1 MNKQKIL
8 DEIRR
13 TATDNGGVPLGKG
26 RFEAE
31 TGIKEGDWSGRFW
44 ARWGDAIREAG
55 FTPNTLQPRTDD
67 AVALAQLGAFVREL
81 QRFPTIPEMQMRK
94 RQTSAFPNPKVF
106 ERFGSRAELIER
118 LAAFCERTDT
128 LSDVAAICQSL
139 APDATP
145 LAASED
151 AGVDEGFIYLALMR
165 VGREKRYKIGKANI
179 VERRARQIAPTLPE
193 DLELVHYIR
202 TDDAYGIEAYWHRRF
217 DKKRRNGEWFA
228 LEASDVKAFKRRK
241 FM

>member
-55 FTPNTLQPRTDD
+55 FTPNTLQPKTDD
-67 AVALAQLGAFVREL
+67 AVALAQLGVFVREL
-81 QRFPTIPEMQMRK
+81 QRFPTIPEMRMRK
-94 RQTSAFPNPKVF
+94 RQISAFPNPKVF
-106 ERFGSRAELIER
+106 ERFGSRAELIEL

-139 APDATP
+139 TPDAP
-145 LAASED
+145 RLAALED
-151 AGVDEGFIYLALMR
+151 AGVDEGFVYLALMR

-193 DLELVHYIR
+193 DIELVHYIR

-217 DKKRRNGEWFA
+217 DEKRRNGEWFA